1 MFSRNQKLLTIG
13 LVVLLIAGLLVGCG
27 GNEQSSQ
34 DPAQGD
40 QEKKAESILGDIYF
54 VGATQGGGGVWDMVG
69 TGLANVIQQNI
80 PGSRITFVPGEGL
93 ANVKT
98 IHKGEGDLGFMHST
112 MAFAASQGKEPFDA
126 VYDNVRALFSVY
138 DPSMQFVVLKSFPID
153 SLAELAEK
161 KPAIRLAVGDP
172 GSITEL
178 ASRALLEEYGI
189 TYKDIESWGGSVQY
203 KSMGEAA
210 DMMGDRLIDA
220 ISITGTAPMGA
231 LQEVATSQ
239 DLKMLSIDKEVVDRI
254 VERYGFSPAV
264 VPKDAYPFLEAD
276 VPTFSFRVII
286 GTPADTPEDDIYQIV
301 KAVGEN
307 LDYMHNVHTNLQ
319 NLSLEYM
326 AEGTGISLHPG
337 AEKYYREMGVID

>member
-1 MFSRNQKLLTIG
+1 MFSKNQKLLVVG
-13 LVVLLIAGLLVGCG
+13 LVVLLLASFLVGCG
-27 GNEQSSQ
+27 GKEPSQ
-34 DPAQGD
+34 DPVQGD
-40 QEKKAESILGDIYF
+40 QGKEAKSILSDIYL

-69 TGLANVIQQNI
+69 TGLANVIQKNV
-80 PGSRITFVPGEGL
+80 PDCRITFVPGEGL

-98 IHKGEGDLGFMHST
+98 IHKGEGDIGFMHST
-112 MAFAASQGKEPFDA
+112 MAFAASKGKEPFDA

-153 SLAELAEK
+153 SLEELAEK

-189 TYKDIESWGGSVQY
+189 TYKDIESWGGKVLY
-203 KSMGEAA
+203 KSMGEAS

-239 DLKMLSIDKEVVDRI
+239 DLKMLSVSQEVVDRI

-319 NLSLEYM
+319 GLSLEYM
-326 AEGTGISLHPG
+326 AEGTGVSLHPG
-337 AEKYYREMGVID
+337 AEKYYREVGAIK